1 MVLFNKPVE
10 EKEEHIEKNAPCVEK
25 HADIENNLE
34 KYYNNITIIYNANS

>member
-10 EKEEHIEKNAPCVEK
+10 EKEEHIEKNALCAKK

-34 KYYNNITIIYNANS
+34 KILQ